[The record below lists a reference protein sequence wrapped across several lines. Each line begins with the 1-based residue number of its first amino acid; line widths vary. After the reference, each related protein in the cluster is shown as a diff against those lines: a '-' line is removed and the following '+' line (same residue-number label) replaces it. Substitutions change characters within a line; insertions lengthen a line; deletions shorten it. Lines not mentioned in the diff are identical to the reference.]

1 MIQILEIDMS
11 NTVILRE
18 QLRQAALSSGPER
31 DTYLVNHPL
40 NMRPVEILTRSIEEA
55 YLQVVTA
62 VKFRQL
68 GLCFQAPFRL
78 GKTTAACII
87 AANISQ
93 VVERLAVHLAVAKTH
108 EKVSER
114 AFYGDLCDSFMLSNQ
129 GTAEERSG
137 RLRKAIVAACQAEG
151 GNQFLLM
158 IDEGQ
163 NWGEKEWQWLRDTGN
178 VLLKDSKITLST
190 VTFGDMQLGA
200 IRGKFQRTRQDLW
213 ARFMMKSTV
222 FSGIRGREDLAYFL
236 SQLDDAEK
244 YEYPS
249 GSNISYS
256 EFFLPL
262 AYNTGWRLE
271 SQTDAI
277 WQAFER
283 AASTVNRKVEE
294 LGMQWVS
301 DTVVD
306 FLISRTL
313 NDFEGFNCEPDG
325 WDSSVAA
332 SRYVESL
339 V

>member
-1 MIQILEIDMS
+1 MS
-11 NTVILRE
+11 NTTIHRD
-18 QLRQAALSSGPER
+18 QLRQVALSHGAER
-31 DTYLVNHPL
+31 DSYLLNHPL
-40 NMRPVEILTRSIEEA
+40 NMRPVEVLTRSIEEA
-55 YLQVVTA
+55 FLQVVTA
-62 VKFRQL
+62 VKYRQL

-87 AANISQ
+87 ASNISQ
-93 VVERLAVHLAVAKTH
+93 VVQHLAVHLAVAKTH

-114 AFYGDLCDSFMLSNQ
+114 AFYGDLCESFMLTNQ

-137 RLRKAIVAACQAEG
+137 RLRKAIVAACQAMG

-163 NWGEKEWQWLRDTGN
+163 NWGEKEWEWLRDTGN
-178 VLLKDSKITLST
+178 VLLKDNKITLTT
-190 VTFGDMQLGA
+190 VTFGDMRLGA
-200 IRGKFQRTRQDLW
+200 VRGKVQRTRQDLW

-222 FSGIRGREDLAYFL
+222 FSGIRNKEDLAYFL
-236 SQLDDAEK
+236 SQLDNAEK
-244 YEYPS
+244 YEYPAGS
-249 GSNISYS
+249 GISFS
-256 EFFLPL
+256 EFFFPL
-262 AYNTGWRLE
+262 AYGAGWRLE
-271 SQTDAI
+271 NQTDAI

-283 AASTVNRKVEE
+283 AASKVTRKVDE

-313 NDFEGFNCEPDG
+313 SDFEGFNCEPDD
-325 WDSSVAA
+325 WDNSVAA
-332 SRYVESL
+332 SRFVESL

>member
-1 MIQILEIDMS
+1 MW
-11 NTVILRE
+11 
-18 QLRQAALSSGPER
+18 
-31 DTYLVNHPL
+31 
-40 NMRPVEILTRSIEEA
+40 
-55 YLQVVTA
+55 
-62 VKFRQL
+62 F
-68 GLCFQAPFRL
+68 
-78 GKTTAACII
+78 
-87 AANISQ
+87 
-93 VVERLAVHLAVAKTH
+93 
-108 EKVSER
+108 
-114 AFYGDLCDSFMLSNQ
+114 
-129 GTAEERSG
+129 
-137 RLRKAIVAACQAEG
+137 
-151 GNQFLLM
+151 
-158 IDEGQ
+158 
-163 NWGEKEWQWLRDTGN
+163 
-178 VLLKDSKITLST
+178 TLST

-256 EFFLPL
+256 EFFFPL

-301 DTVVD
+301 DRPNAKT
-306 FLISRTL
+306 R
-313 NDFEGFNCEPDG
+313 
-325 WDSSVAA
+325 
-332 SRYVESL
+332 
-339 V
+339 